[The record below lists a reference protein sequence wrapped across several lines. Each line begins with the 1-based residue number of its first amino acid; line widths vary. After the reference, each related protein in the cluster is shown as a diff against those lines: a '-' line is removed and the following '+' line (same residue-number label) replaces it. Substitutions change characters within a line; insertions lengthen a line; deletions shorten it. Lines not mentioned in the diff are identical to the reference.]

1 MCFWRPA
8 RSSRWRSSTEAMSF
22 DALQTTSATGSRVS
36 SRFPPVRG
44 IQRHCWRP
52 KHGARIFRVELRT
65 CLNHLCSSGTELFY
79 HTVSALHSPLYRS
92 ENSGALRQD
101 WPRVPLPDSR
111 ELLEASAA
119 LGRQIAALL
128 DPETPVE
135 GVTTGVIR
143 PELHSIAVI
152 SRVGGG
158 ALNPDAGDLELTAAW
173 GHGGK
178 GGVTMPGKGRAIQR
192 NFAASESACPGFG
205 DSTFD
210 VYLNDVAYWRHVPLA
225 VWEYTLGGYQVI
237 KKWLSYREKDLL
249 GRSLTRRR
257 GPGGGQ
263 YSAPHRGTRV
273 AVTGT

>member
-1 MCFWRPA
+1 
-8 RSSRWRSSTEAMSF
+8 MSF
-22 DALQTTSATGSRVS
+22 DALQTTSATGSRSFFPLSASAGNSTPLLEAQAWGENLS
-36 SRFPPVRG
+36 SR
-44 IQRHCWRP
+44 
-52 KHGARIFRVELRT
+52 AANY
-65 CLNHLCSSGTELFY
+65 LNHLCSSGTELFY
-79 HTVSALHSPLYRS
+79 HTVSALHAPLYRS

-111 ELLEASAA
+111 ELLEASAE

-192 NFAASESACPGFG
+192 NFGASESACPGFG

-210 VYLNDVAYWRHVPLA
+210 VYLNDVAYWRNVPLA

-249 GRSLTRRR
+249 GRSLSVDEVREVTNIARRIAALLLLS
-257 GPGGGQ
+257 PALDAN
-263 YSAPHRGTRV
+263 YE
-273 AVTGT
+273 AVKHNTYRFPKA